1 VWRLLSDDVSVHKL
15 PEYRRP
21 TLAVAV
27 GDFSKRRLDM
37 NWQNR
42 EKTVL
47 YCIFQSLVAKTK
59 GLDDSLNCKPSLNFF
74 PVK

>member
-1 VWRLLSDDVSVHKL
+1 MV
-15 PEYRRP
+15 
-21 TLAVAV
+21 V

-47 YCIFQSLVAKTK
+47 YCIFQSLVAKTNE
-59 GLDDSLNCKPSLNFF
+59 LDGSLNFEPSLNFF